1 MFLDVS
7 ALTSNSFVLLT
18 SCISSF
24 SLARKLFLTGLN
36 WIFLI
41 IDTKSDSNSRSSA
54 VAGGHLFV
62 LKSYVYVLFSS
73 NFPRNCIAFH
83 IILFIK
89 LPREIIILICI
100 ALLMVRWYF
109 YFSNWFQIFPYWI
122 VQPLKCSPNKKL
134 CNVCL

>member
-24 SLARKLFLTGLN
+24 NLARKLFLAGLN

-41 IDTKSDSNSRSSA
+41 IDTKSDSNSLSSA

-73 NFPRNCIAFH
+73 NFPRNSIDFH

-89 LPREIIILICI
+89 LPPEILIVICI
-100 ALLMVRWYF
+100 AFLMVRGYF
-109 YFSNWFQIFPYWI
+109 YFTNWFRTFPYWI
-122 VQPLKCSPNKKL
+122 VQPLKCSTNKKL
-134 CNVCL
+134 CNVCV